1 MFEVSD
7 TQKIGIGL
15 IGFGLTFLLLGVML
29 LFDSVLL
36 AMGNIMFIT
45 GVSLLIG
52 LKNAFNFFF
61 QAARLK
67 GSAFFFTGVIL
78 VLLKFAVI
86 GMLIE
91 SVGLFFL
98 FSGFI
103 PKIILFMR
111 SVPVVSAIFY
121 LPFVDSIAQK
131 MSGATLPV

>member
-15 IGFGLTFLLLGVML
+15 IGFGLTFLFLGVL
-29 LFDSVLL
+29 LFFDSVLL
-36 AMGNIMFIT
+36 AMGNIMFIA

-52 LKNAFNFFF
+52 LQNAFYFFF
-61 QAARLK
+61 QPARLK
-67 GSAFFFTGVIL
+67 GSAFFFFGVIL
-78 VLLKFAVI
+78 VLIKFAVI
-86 GMLIE
+86 GMLVE

-121 LPFVDSIAQK
+121 LPFVDTIAQK
-131 MSGATLPV
+131 LSGSTLPV